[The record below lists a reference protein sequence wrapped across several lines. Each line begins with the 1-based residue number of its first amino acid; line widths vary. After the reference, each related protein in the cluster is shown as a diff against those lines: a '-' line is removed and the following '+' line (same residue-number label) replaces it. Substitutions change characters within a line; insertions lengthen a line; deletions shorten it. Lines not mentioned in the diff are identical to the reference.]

1 MIKILLIFILSFF
14 LNFNT
19 FAKVKNIGNGLSL
32 NVPAKYKYFELTLK
46 QLVSRFPDIADDPI
60 YDELGIGLN
69 SKLIIISNNQ
79 KTVNFFNDV
88 TSISGLEKLNKRHL
102 QPIIKKFSSESF

>member
-1 MIKILLIFILSFF
+1 MIKILIIFILSFF

-19 FAKVKNIGNGLSL
+19 FAKAKNIGNGLSL
-32 NVPAKYKYFELTLK
+32 NIPAQYKYFELTLK

-69 SKLIIISNNQ
+69 SKLIISYL
-79 KTVNFFNDV
+79 
-88 TSISGLEKLNKRHL
+88 GHRM
-102 QPIIKKFSSESF
+102 SSKITYCNYQ